1 MGRLLSAAL
10 TVKHFGRSGRGG
22 LFGGE
27 GRRQQYWR
35 TLCILL
41 YPGSSFYE
49 LRSRGT
55 TSGDPGRSASSG
67 GEGRRQQYRRTLGI
81 FLCHESSF
89 NVLRAIHLARSTGE
103 LKIRLLTIGRRRSRE
118 WER

>member
-1 MGRLLSAAL
+1 MGRLSSAWI

-35 TLCILL
+35 ALGIFL

-55 TSGDPGRSASSG
+55 TSGYPGRSASSG
-67 GEGRRQQYRRTLGI
+67 GEGRRQQYWRTLDI
-81 FLCHESSF
+81 FLYPGSSF
-89 NVLRAIHLARSTGE
+89 YVLRAITLARRAGE
-103 LKIRLLTIGRRRSRE
+103 VTVRLLTAGRRRSRE
-118 WER
+118 WET

>member
-35 TLCILL
+35 TLDIFL
-41 YPGSSFYE
+41 YPGSSFY
-49 LRSRGT
+49 
-55 TSGDPGRSASSG
+55 
-67 GEGRRQQYRRTLGI
+67 
-81 FLCHESSF
+81 
-89 NVLRAIHLARSTGE
+89 VLRAITLAKRADEVT
-103 LKIRLLTIGRRRSRE
+103 IRLLTERRRRSRE